1 MSVMAHCNGAKAALA
16 AAKAGVD
23 SIEHGAYLNEEAL
36 WAMKEANAVWVP
48 TLSTIGNLLGKGRYP
63 DRGVEAI
70 LESAAANVNAYHQ
83 IGGLV
88 ACGSDAGAWA
98 VPHGC
103 ETELSWL
110 HKAGLTDTDIQK
122 GNQAIIE
129 KF

>member
-1 MSVMAHCNGAKAALA
+1 MNVMAHCNGSLAAIA

-63 DRGVEAI
+63 DKSVEAI
-70 LESAAANVNAYHQ
+70 LESALINVNAYHQ

-103 ETELSWL
+103 ETERSWL
-110 HKAGLTDTDIQK
+110 LKAGLTDAHIQK
-122 GNQAIIE
+122 ANQTIIE

>member
-1 MSVMAHCNGAKAALA
+1 MA

-36 WAMKEANAVWVP
+36 YAMKEANVVWVP

-63 DRGVEAI
+63 DKGVEEI
-70 LESAAANVNAYHQ
+70 LESALKNVKAYKDL
-83 IGGLV
+83 GGPV

-103 ETELSWL
+103 ETEISWL
-110 HKAGLTDTDIQK
+110 YRAGLTDAHIQK
-122 GNQAIIE
+122 ANQEIIDR
-129 KF
+129 F

>member
-1 MSVMAHCNGAKAALA
+1 M
-16 AAKAGVD
+16 
-23 SIEHGAYLNEEAL
+23 
-36 WAMKEANAVWVP
+36 WVP

-70 LESAAANVNAYHQ
+70 LESALANVNAYHQ

-103 ETELSWL
+103 ETEMAWL
-110 HKAGLTDTDIQK
+110 YRAGLTDGDIQK